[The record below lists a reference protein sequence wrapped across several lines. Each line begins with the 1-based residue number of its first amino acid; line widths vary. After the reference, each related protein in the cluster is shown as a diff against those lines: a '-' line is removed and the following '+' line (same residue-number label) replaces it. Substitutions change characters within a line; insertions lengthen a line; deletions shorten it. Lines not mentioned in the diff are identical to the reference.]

1 MNLTK
6 QQVSTKL
13 QTAKTVDAIKLD
25 ADENWDWSID
35 DDEFPPGKCSKC
47 GWKYKYRWHDNPN
60 LPSTEFI
67 ALCIVLILLFYF
79 W

>member
-1 MNLTK
+1 MPYK
-6 QQVSTKL
+6 CPKCGVG
-13 QTAKTVDAIKLD
+13 AINT